1 MAHHAKIEDGIVTSV
16 IVTMDSDE
24 DTFAARMLA
33 ETGEQWV
40 RTSYN
45 AATNGFRFN
54 YAGIGYHWDGTG
66 FYAPQPFPSWTL
78 DEAYQ
83 WQSPVPYPTDGKM
96 YQWNEAKLRW
106 DLSAL

>member
-1 MAHHAKIEDGIVTSV
+1 MAHHAKIENGIVTSV

-45 AATNGFRFN
+45 GRVRFN
-54 YAGIGYHWDGTG
+54 FAGLGYTYDSVADA
-66 FYAPQPFPSWTL
+66 FIAPSPNCHPELILNTTN
-78 DEAYQ
+78 YQ
-83 WQSPVPYPTDGKM
+83 WDCSNAEHDS
-96 YQWNEAKLRW
+96 EI
-106 DLSAL
+106 